1 MKSRN
6 IKSLLRAIVS
16 VSLLGACSAW
26 KQCVEEDGGGI
37 CPDLATCC
45 PTGTLGVSSCISGRH
60 QDPENEGVCC
70 GDNTGCG
77 FGFQCAIRNSTTEGE
92 EPDPYC
98 QLQDYA
104 PPDLTY
110 DVPRYNLCT
119 LDAPSL
125 QVVHGFPIN
134 DEYQVAYYSNL
145 GDINGKSPE
154 TLTRHTKVKTVLII
168 VHGSRLNADDYVCG
182 GQAAIPP
189 GVDPATVLVVA
200 PLFAAPVDP
209 PVQTT
214 DPTRKVLVWNDYES
228 PPEFPFAHSFRYG
241 ANAIDTTIS
250 SFEIMDHLVEYLS
263 RAAPVHF
270 PHLERIVVTGHSAG
284 GQYVQR
290 WGLLSNSPVWRD
302 TQSKTTSRLRSTRT
316 TTDAAAIATGGGTTT
331 INTRHRDITSIPSVR
346 VVVANPRSFA
356 FLTRERWLNNGTTF
370 DIPTTDQI
378 DSCPEY
384 NQWNT
389 GLSKGGPIPCS
400 YYEQAIHVTPP
411 EVMTNR
417 YATRDVAYLAGE
429 YDLIIK
435 EDHCAIYEF
444 QGKCRLERSRRFY
457 ASLFEIFGRDV
468 HRFYEVE
475 SPHDH
480 NLMYQSK
487 EGQAVL
493 FG

>member
-6 IKSLLRAIVS
+6 KNLLRAIVS

-26 KQCVEEDGGGI
+26 EQCAVEDGGGI
-37 CPDLATCC
+37 CPDLSTCC
-45 PTGTLGVSSCISGRH
+45 RTGSPGVSSCISGRH
-60 QDPENEGVCC
+60 KDPENGGVCC

-77 FGFQCAIRNSTTEGE
+77 FGFRCAVRNSTTEEGE

-98 QLQDYA
+98 QLQEYA
-104 PPDLTY
+104 PPDLTH

-125 QVVHGFPIN
+125 QVVHGFPI
-134 DEYQVAYYSNL
+134 DDDYQVAYYSSL

-154 TLTRHTKVKTVLII
+154 TLTRHTKVKTALII
-168 VHGSRLNADDYVCG
+168 VHGSALNADDYVCG

-189 GVDPATVLVVA
+189 DVDPSTVLVVA
-200 PLFAAPVDP
+200 PVFAAPVDP
-209 PVQTT
+209 PMQTT
-214 DPTRKVLVWNDYES
+214 DPTRQVLVWNDCVA
-228 PPEFPFAHSFRYG
+228 PPEAPLSHSFRYG

-250 SFEIMDHLVEYLS
+250 SFAIIDHMVQYLS

-284 GQYVQR
+284 GQFVQR
-290 WGLLSNSPVWRD
+290 WGLLSNSPTWGD
-302 TQSKTTSRLRSTRT
+302 TESRTTSRLIRT
-316 TTDAAAIATGGGTTT
+316 KTTDAAIATGTGTTSN
-331 INTRHRDITSIPSVR
+331 IYRDITSTPSIR

-356 FLTRERWLNNGTTF
+356 YLTRERWLHNGTTF
-370 DIPTTDQI
+370 AIPAADQI

-389 GLSKGGPIPCS
+389 GLDPGGPIPCS
-400 YYEQAIHVTPP
+400 YYEQAIQVTPP
-411 EVMTNR
+411 KAMINR
-417 YATRDVAYLAGE
+417 YATRDIVYLAGE
-429 YDLIIK
+429 YDLIIQ
-435 EDHCAIYEF
+435 EDHCATYEF
-444 QGKCRLERSRRFY
+444 QGECRLERSRRFD
-457 ASLFEIFGRDV
+457 ASLFEIFGRDI
-468 HRFYEVE
+468 HRFYEVV